1 MSIQADLKKLNTGPG
16 DLRKF
21 GLTVGGVFILLGVLL
36 LLRHRSSYLTCL
48 GAGALLM
55 AFGVIWPRAL
65 KYVYIAWMA
74 LAFTL
79 GFVMSNVILTLFF
92 FLFVMPIGLLARLF
106 QKDFLARK
114 WDKRAASYGIRCG
127 REAKTANT
135 YERQFYKALTWNRYR

>member
-1 MSIQADLKKLNTGPG
+1 MSIHADLKKLRTSAG

-36 LLRHRSSYLTCL
+36 LLRHRSSYLSFLC
-48 GAGALLM
+48 AGALLM
-55 AFGVIWPRAL
+55 ASAVIWPRAL

-79 GFVMSNVILTLFF
+79 GFIMSNVILTLFF
-92 FLFVMPIGLLARLF
+92 FLFVTPIGLLARLF

-114 WDKRAASYGIRCG
+114 WDKRAASYWIQCG
-127 REAKTANT
+127 REMKTAKS
-135 YERQFYKALTWNRYR
+135 YERQF

>member
-1 MSIQADLKKLNTGPG
+1 VSIHADLKKLRTGAG

-21 GLTVGGVFILLGVLL
+21 GVIVGAGFIFLGVLL
-36 LLRHRSSYLTCL
+36 LLRHRSSYVALC
-48 GAGALLM
+48 GAGALLT

-92 FLFVMPIGLLARLF
+92 FLFVTPIGLLARLF
-106 QKDFLARK
+106 QKDFVARK
-114 WDKRAASYGIRCG
+114 WDKRAASYWIQHGS
-127 REAKTANT
+127 EVKTANT
-135 YERQFYKALTWNRYR
+135 YERQF

>member
-1 MSIQADLKKLNTGPG
+1 MSIRADLKKLKTGAG

-21 GLTVGGVFILLGVLL
+21 GLTVGGGFILLGLLL
-36 LLRHRSSYLTCL
+36 LLRHRSSYLALC
-48 GAGALLM
+48 GAGALLT

-65 KYVYIAWMA
+65 KYVYMAWMA

-92 FLFVMPIGLLARLF
+92 FLFVTPIGLLARLF

-114 WDKRAASYGIRCG
+114 WDKRAASYWIQCG
-127 REAKTANT
+127 REVKTANT
-135 YERQFYKALTWNRYR
+135 YERQF

>member
-1 MSIQADLKKLNTGPG
+1 KLTTHADLNKLRTRNR
-16 DLRKF
+16 DLRKL

-36 LLRHRSSYLTCL
+36 LLRHRSSYLSFL
-48 GAGALLM
+48 GAGALLT

-92 FLFVMPIGLLARLF
+92 FLFVTAIGLLARLF
-106 QKDFLARK
+106 QKDFLVRK
-114 WDKRAASYGIRCG
+114 WDKRVASDWIQDG
-127 REAKTANT
+127 REVNTAN
-135 YERQFYKALTWNRYR
+135 

>member
-1 MSIQADLKKLNTGPG
+1 MSIHSDLKKLRTGAR

-21 GLTVGGVFILLGVLL
+21 GLIVGGVFILLGLLL
-36 LLRHRSSYLTCL
+36 LLRHRSSYVVFCGT
-48 GAGALLM
+48 GALLM

-92 FLFVMPIGLLARLF
+92 FLFVTPIGLVARLF
-106 QKDFLARK
+106 RKDFLARK
-114 WDKRAASYGIRCG
+114 GDSQAASYWIQYK
-127 REAKTANT
+127 REVRSADT
-135 YERQFYKALTWNRYR
+135 YERQF

>member
-1 MSIQADLKKLNTGPG
+1 MSIQADLKKLKTGAR

-21 GLTVGGVFILLGVLL
+21 GLTVGGVFVLLGVLF
-36 LLRHRSSYLTCL
+36 LLRHRSNYPSFL
-48 GAGALLM
+48 GAGAVLT

-79 GFVMSNVILTLFF
+79 GFVMSNVILALFF
-92 FLFVMPIGLLARLF
+92 FLFVTPIGLLARLF

-114 WDKRAASYGIRCG
+114 LDKQAPSYWIQCA
-127 REAKTANT
+127 RETSTAEN
-135 YERQFYKALTWNRYR
+135 YERQF

>member
-1 MSIQADLKKLNTGPG
+1 MSIQTDLKKLRTGAG

-21 GLTVGGVFILLGVLL
+21 GVTVGAGFIFLGVLL
-36 LLRHRSSYLTCL
+36 LLRHRSSYVAFC
-48 GAGALLM
+48 GAGALLT

-92 FLFVMPIGLLARLF
+92 FLFVTPIGLLARLF

-114 WDKRAASYGIRCG
+114 WDKRAASYWLRHGS
-127 REAKTANT
+127 EVKTANT
-135 YERQFYKALTWNRYR
+135 YERQF

>member
-1 MSIQADLKKLNTGPG
+1 MSIYSDLRKLKTGVR

-21 GLTVGGVFILLGVLL
+21 GLTVGGVFVLLGILL
-36 LLRHRSSYLTCL
+36 LLRHRSSYPSFL
-48 GAGALLM
+48 GAGTVLT

-79 GFVMSNVILTLFF
+79 GFVMSNVILALFF
-92 FLFVMPIGLLARLF
+92 FLFVTPIGLLARLF

-114 WDKRAASYGIRCG
+114 WDKQAATYWIQCPRDMKP
-127 REAKTANT
+127 AQT
-135 YERQFYKALTWNRYR
+135 YERQF

>member
-1 MSIQADLKKLNTGPG
+1 MSIHADLKKLRTGAG

-21 GLTVGGVFILLGVLL
+21 GVIVGAGFIFLGVLL
-36 LLRHRSSYLTCL
+36 LLRHRSSYVAFCC
-48 GAGALLM
+48 AGAVLT

-92 FLFVMPIGLLARLF
+92 FLFVTPIGLLARLF

-114 WDKRAASYGIRCG
+114 WDKGAASYWIQHGS
-127 REAKTANT
+127 EVKTANT
-135 YERQFYKALTWNRYR
+135 YERQF

>member
-1 MSIQADLKKLNTGPG
+1 MSIQADLKKLKTGTG

-36 LLRHRSSYLTCL
+36 LFRHRSSYLVFC
-48 GAGALLM
+48 GAGALLA

-92 FLFVMPIGLLARLF
+92 FLFVTPIGLLARLF

-114 WDKRAASYGIRCG
+114 CDKRLASYWIQCRS
-127 REAKTANT
+127 EVKPANT
-135 YERQFYKALTWNRYR
+135 YERQF

>member
-1 MSIQADLKKLNTGPG
+1 MSIQADLKKLRTGTG

-21 GLTVGGVFILLGVLL
+21 GLMVGGVFILLGVLL
-36 LLRHRSSYLTCL
+36 LLRHRPSYLAFC
-48 GAGALLM
+48 GAGALL
-55 AFGVIWPRAL
+55 AASGVFWPRAL

-92 FLFVMPIGLLARLF
+92 FLFVTPIGLLARLF

-114 WDKRAASYGIRCG
+114 WDKRTASYWIHYG
-127 REAKTANT
+127 REVKTANT
-135 YERQFYKALTWNRYR
+135 YERQF

>member
-1 MSIQADLKKLNTGPG
+1 MSIHADLKKLKTGAC

-21 GLTVGGVFILLGVLL
+21 GLTVGGAFVLLGILL
-36 LLRHRSSYLTCL
+36 LLRHRSIYPSFL
-48 GAGALLM
+48 GAGAVLA

-92 FLFVMPIGLLARLF
+92 FLFVTPIGLLARLF
-106 QKDFLARK
+106 QKDFLARR
-114 WDKRAASYGIRCG
+114 WDKQTATYWIQCPRDVRP
-127 REAKTANT
+127 AKN
-135 YERQFYKALTWNRYR
+135 YERQF

>member
-1 MSIQADLKKLNTGPG
+1 MSIHGDLGKLKTGDR

-21 GLTVGGVFILLGVLL
+21 GLTVGGVFVLLGVLL
-36 LLRHRSSYLTCL
+36 LLRHRSSYPFFLGG
-48 GAGALLM
+48 GAGLT

-79 GFVMSNVILTLFF
+79 GFVMSNVILVLFF
-92 FLFVMPIGLLARLF
+92 FLVVTPIGLLARLF

-114 WDKRAASYGIRCG
+114 WDKQAASYWIQHT
-127 REAKTANT
+127 REMRTAES
-135 YERQFYKALTWNRYR
+135 YERQF

>member
-1 MSIQADLKKLNTGPG
+1 MSIHADLKKLKTGDR

-21 GLTVGGVFILLGVLL
+21 GLTIGSVFILLGLLL
-36 LLRHRSSYLTCL
+36 LLRHRSSYLFL
-48 GAGALLM
+48 LAAGAGLI

-79 GFVMSNVILTLFF
+79 GFVMSNVILVLFF
-92 FLFVMPIGLLARLF
+92 FLVVTPIGLLARLF

-114 WDKRAASYGIRCG
+114 WDKQAASYWIQRT
-127 REAKTANT
+127 REMRAAGS
-135 YERQFYKALTWNRYR
+135 YERQF